1 MKRNLMKEAHKMT
14 REIVNKYGDVDYM
27 TQLGLC
33 LSFLSQEGGKEMV
46 ELKGTEKQVKWAE
59 DIRNRIIKVNEIFEK
74 AIEGVDMDKMAK
86 STWLDDNM
94 YVIAQTSLKNILV
107 QEEAKFF
114 IENFRDLKDLTVDVT
129 KPLDKRLKQYITDV
143 KNPRMVRVG
152 DILVQIEFAG
162 NRSFSDAL
170 STAFQM

>member
-1 MKRNLMKEAHKMT
+1 MKRNLMKEAHKLT
-14 REIVNKYGDVDYM
+14 KEIKKQYPEVDYK

-33 LSFLSQEGGKEMV
+33 LSFLSQEKEGNEMV

-114 IENFRDLKDLTVDVT
+114 IENFRDLKDYMIENTLLYE
-129 KPLDKRLKQYITDV
+129 PEKQV
-143 KNPRMVRVG
+143 KF
-152 DILVQIEFAG
+152 IYSLVKEFE
-162 NRSFSDAL
+162 N
-170 STAFQM
+170 M

>member
-14 REIVNKYGDVDYM
+14 REIVNKYGDVDYR

-33 LSFLSQEGGKEMV
+33 LSFLSQEKEGNEMV

-94 YVIAQTSLKNILV
+94 YVIAQVSLKNILA

-114 IENFRDLKDLTVDVT
+114 IENFRDLKDYMIENTLLYE
-129 KPLDKRLKQYITDV
+129 PEKQV
-143 KNPRMVRVG
+143 KF
-152 DILVQIEFAG
+152 IYSLVKEFE
-162 NRSFSDAL
+162 N
-170 STAFQM
+170 M

>member
-14 REIVNKYGDVDYM
+14 REIVNKYGDVDYK

-33 LSFLSQEGGKEMV
+33 LSFLSQEKEGNEMV

-114 IENFRDLKDLTVDVT
+114 IENFRDLKDYMIENTLLYE
-129 KPLDKRLKQYITDV
+129 PEKQV
-143 KNPRMVRVG
+143 KF
-152 DILVQIEFAG
+152 IYSLVKEFE
-162 NRSFSDAL
+162 N
-170 STAFQM
+170 M

>member
-1 MKRNLMKEAHKMT
+1 MKRNLMKEAHKLT
-14 REIVNKYGDVDYM
+14 KQIVSEYGDVDYI

-94 YVIAQTSLKNILV
+94 YVIAQVSLKNILA

-114 IENFRDLKDLTVDVT
+114 IENFRDLKDYMIENTLLYE
-129 KPLDKRLKQYITDV
+129 PEKQV
-143 KNPRMVRVG
+143 KF
-152 DILVQIEFAG
+152 IYSLVKEFE
-162 NRSFSDAL
+162 N
-170 STAFQM
+170 M

>member
-1 MKRNLMKEAHKMT
+1 MKRNLMKEAHKLT
-14 REIVNKYGDVDYM
+14 KEIKKQYPEVDYR

-114 IENFRDLKDLTVDVT
+114 IENFRDLKDYMIENTLLYE
-129 KPLDKRLKQYITDV
+129 PEKQV
-143 KNPRMVRVG
+143 KF
-152 DILVQIEFAG
+152 IYSLVKEFE
-162 NRSFSDAL
+162 N
-170 STAFQM
+170 M

>member
-1 MKRNLMKEAHKMT
+1 MKRNLMKEAHKLT
-14 REIVNKYGDVDYM
+14 KQIVSEYGDVDYKA
-27 TQLGLC
+27 QLGLC

-114 IENFRDLKDLTVDVT
+114 IENFRDLKDYMIENTLLYE
-129 KPLDKRLKQYITDV
+129 PEKQV
-143 KNPRMVRVG
+143 KF
-152 DILVQIEFAG
+152 IYSLVKEFE
-162 NRSFSDAL
+162 N
-170 STAFQM
+170 M

>member
-14 REIVNKYGDVDYM
+14 REIMNQYGDVDYM

-33 LSFLSQEGGKEMV
+33 LSFLSQEKEGNEMV

-94 YVIAQTSLKNILV
+94 YVIAQVSLKNILA

-114 IENFRDLKDLTVDVT
+114 IENFRDLKDYMIENTLLYE
-129 KPLDKRLKQYITDV
+129 PEKQV
-143 KNPRMVRVG
+143 KF
-152 DILVQIEFAG
+152 IYSLVKEFE
-162 NRSFSDAL
+162 N
-170 STAFQM
+170 M

>member
-114 IENFRDLKDLTVDVT
+114 IENFRDLKDYMIENTLLYE
-129 KPLDKRLKQYITDV
+129 PEKQV
-143 KNPRMVRVG
+143 KFIWSLVR
-152 DILVQIEFAG
+152 EFE
-162 NRSFSDAL
+162 N
-170 STAFQM
+170 M

>member
-1 MKRNLMKEAHKMT
+1 MKRNLMKEAHKLT
-14 REIVNKYGDVDYM
+14 KEIKKQYPEVDYK

-33 LSFLSQEGGKEMV
+33 LSFLSQEKGDNEMV
-46 ELKGTEKQVKWAE
+46 ELKGTEKQVKWAK

-94 YVIAQTSLKNILV
+94 YVIAQASLKNILA

-114 IENFRDLKDLTVDVT
+114 IENFRDLKDYMIENTLLYE
-129 KPLDKRLKQYITDV
+129 PEKQV
-143 KNPRMVRVG
+143 KF
-152 DILVQIEFAG
+152 IYSLVKEFE
-162 NRSFSDAL
+162 N
-170 STAFQM
+170 M

>member
-14 REIVNKYGDVDYM
+14 KQIVSEYGDVDYR

-114 IENFRDLKDLTVDVT
+114 IENFRDLKDYMIENTLLYE
-129 KPLDKRLKQYITDV
+129 PEKQV
-143 KNPRMVRVG
+143 KF
-152 DILVQIEFAG
+152 IYSLVKEFE
-162 NRSFSDAL
+162 N
-170 STAFQM
+170 M

>member
-1 MKRNLMKEAHKMT
+1 MKRNLMKEAHKLT
-14 REIVNKYGDVDYM
+14 KQIVSEYGDVDYK

-33 LSFLSQEGGKEMV
+33 LSFLSQEKGDNEMV
-46 ELKGTEKQVKWAE
+46 ELKGTEKQVKWAK

-114 IENFRDLKDLTVDVT
+114 IENFRDLKDYMIENTLLYE
-129 KPLDKRLKQYITDV
+129 PEKQV
-143 KNPRMVRVG
+143 KF
-152 DILVQIEFAG
+152 IYSLVKEFE
-162 NRSFSDAL
+162 N
-170 STAFQM
+170 M

>member
-1 MKRNLMKEAHKMT
+1 MKRNLMKEAHKLT
-14 REIVNKYGDVDYM
+14 KEIKKQYPEVDYK

-33 LSFLSQEGGKEMV
+33 LSFLSQEGGKVMV

-94 YVIAQTSLKNILV
+94 YVIAQISLRNILA

-114 IENFRDLKDLTVDVT
+114 IENFRDLKDYMIENTLLYE
-129 KPLDKRLKQYITDV
+129 PEKQV
-143 KNPRMVRVG
+143 KF
-152 DILVQIEFAG
+152 IYSLVKEFE
-162 NRSFSDAL
+162 N
-170 STAFQM
+170 M

>member
-14 REIVNKYGDVDYM
+14 KQIVSEYGDVDYK

-114 IENFRDLKDLTVDVT
+114 IENFRDLKDYMIENTLLYE
-129 KPLDKRLKQYITDV
+129 PEKQV
-143 KNPRMVRVG
+143 KF
-152 DILVQIEFAG
+152 IYSLVKEFE
-162 NRSFSDAL
+162 N
-170 STAFQM
+170 M

>member
-1 MKRNLMKEAHKMT
+1 MKRNLMKEAHKLT
-14 REIVNKYGDVDYM
+14 KEIKKQYPEVDYK

-114 IENFRDLKDLTVDVT
+114 IENFRDLKDYMIENTLLYEP
-129 KPLDKRLKQYITDV
+129 KKQV
-143 KNPRMVRVG
+143 KFIWSLVR
-152 DILVQIEFAG
+152 EFE
-162 NRSFSDAL
+162 N
-170 STAFQM
+170 M

>member
-14 REIVNKYGDVDYM
+14 KQIVSEYGDVDYR
-27 TQLGLC
+27 TQLSLC

-94 YVIAQTSLKNILV
+94 YVIAQTSLKNILA

-114 IENFRDLKDLTVDVT
+114 IENFRDLKDYMIENTLLYE
-129 KPLDKRLKQYITDV
+129 PEKQV
-143 KNPRMVRVG
+143 KF
-152 DILVQIEFAG
+152 IYSLVKEFE
-162 NRSFSDAL
+162 N
-170 STAFQM
+170 M

>member
-14 REIVNKYGDVDYM
+14 REIVNKYGDVNYI

-114 IENFRDLKDLTVDVT
+114 IENFRDLKDYMIENTLLYE
-129 KPLDKRLKQYITDV
+129 PEKQV
-143 KNPRMVRVG
+143 KF
-152 DILVQIEFAG
+152 IYSLVKEFE
-162 NRSFSDAL
+162 N
-170 STAFQM
+170 M

>member
-94 YVIAQTSLKNILV
+94 YVIAQASLKNILA
-107 QEEAKFF
+107 QEEAKLF
-114 IENFRDLKDLTVDVT
+114 IKNLRDLKDYMIENTLLYEP
-129 KPLDKRLKQYITDV
+129 KKQV
-143 KNPRMVRVG
+143 KF
-152 DILVQIEFAG
+152 IYSLVKEFE
-162 NRSFSDAL
+162 N
-170 STAFQM
+170 M

>member
-14 REIVNKYGDVDYM
+14 KQIVSEYGDVDYR

-94 YVIAQTSLKNILV
+94 YVIAQASLKNILV

-114 IENFRDLKDLTVDVT
+114 IENFRDLKDYMIENTLLYE
-129 KPLDKRLKQYITDV
+129 PEKQV
-143 KNPRMVRVG
+143 KF
-152 DILVQIEFAG
+152 IYSLVKEFE
-162 NRSFSDAL
+162 N
-170 STAFQM
+170 M

>member
-1 MKRNLMKEAHKMT
+1 MKRNLMKEAHKLT
-14 REIVNKYGDVDYM
+14 KEIKKQYPEVDYK

-94 YVIAQTSLKNILV
+94 YVIAQASLKNILA

-114 IENFRDLKDLTVDVT
+114 IENFRDLKDYMIENTLLYE
-129 KPLDKRLKQYITDV
+129 PEKQV
-143 KNPRMVRVG
+143 KF
-152 DILVQIEFAG
+152 IYSLVKEFE
-162 NRSFSDAL
+162 N
-170 STAFQM
+170 M

>member
-14 REIVNKYGDVDYM
+14 REIVNKYGDVDYI

-114 IENFRDLKDLTVDVT
+114 IENFRDLKDYMIENTLLYE
-129 KPLDKRLKQYITDV
+129 PEKQV
-143 KNPRMVRVG
+143 KF
-152 DILVQIEFAG
+152 IYSLVKEFE
-162 NRSFSDAL
+162 N
-170 STAFQM
+170 M

>member
-14 REIVNKYGDVDYM
+14 RELVNKYGDVDYM

-94 YVIAQTSLKNILV
+94 YVIAQISLKNILA

-114 IENFRDLKDLTVDVT
+114 IENFRDLKDYMIENTLLYE
-129 KPLDKRLKQYITDV
+129 PEKQV
-143 KNPRMVRVG
+143 KF
-152 DILVQIEFAG
+152 IYSLVKEFE
-162 NRSFSDAL
+162 N
-170 STAFQM
+170 M

>member
-27 TQLGLC
+27 AQLGLC

-114 IENFRDLKDLTVDVT
+114 IENFRDLKDYMIENTLLYE
-129 KPLDKRLKQYITDV
+129 PEKQV
-143 KNPRMVRVG
+143 KF
-152 DILVQIEFAG
+152 IYSLVKEFE
-162 NRSFSDAL
+162 N
-170 STAFQM
+170 M

>member
-1 MKRNLMKEAHKMT
+1 MKRNLMKEAHKLT
-14 REIVNKYGDVDYM
+14 KQIVSEYGDVDYM

-46 ELKGTEKQVKWAE
+46 ELKGTEKQVKWAK

-114 IENFRDLKDLTVDVT
+114 IENFRDLKDYMIENTLLYE
-129 KPLDKRLKQYITDV
+129 PEKQV
-143 KNPRMVRVG
+143 KF
-152 DILVQIEFAG
+152 IYSLVKEFE
-162 NRSFSDAL
+162 N
-170 STAFQM
+170 M

>member
-1 MKRNLMKEAHKMT
+1 MKRNLMKEAHKLT
-14 REIVNKYGDVDYM
+14 KEIKKQYPEVDYK

-33 LSFLSQEGGKEMV
+33 LSFLSQEKGDNEMV
-46 ELKGTEKQVKWAE
+46 ELKGTEKQVKWAK

-114 IENFRDLKDLTVDVT
+114 IENFRDLKDYMIENTLLYE
-129 KPLDKRLKQYITDV
+129 PEKQV
-143 KNPRMVRVG
+143 KFIYSLVR
-152 DILVQIEFAG
+152 EFE
-162 NRSFSDAL
+162 N
-170 STAFQM
+170 M

>member
-14 REIVNKYGDVDYM
+14 REIINQYGDVDYK

-46 ELKGTEKQVKWAE
+46 ELKGTKKQVKWAE

-114 IENFRDLKDLTVDVT
+114 IENFRDLKDYMIENTLLYE
-129 KPLDKRLKQYITDV
+129 PEKQV
-143 KNPRMVRVG
+143 KF
-152 DILVQIEFAG
+152 IYSLVKEFE
-162 NRSFSDAL
+162 N
-170 STAFQM
+170 M

>member
-1 MKRNLMKEAHKMT
+1 MKRNLRKEAHKLT
-14 REIVNKYGDVDYM
+14 KEIKKQYPEVDYK

-33 LSFLSQEGGKEMV
+33 LSFLSQEKGDNEMV

-94 YVIAQTSLKNILV
+94 YVIAQASLKNILA

-114 IENFRDLKDLTVDVT
+114 IENFRDLKDYMIENTLLYE
-129 KPLDKRLKQYITDV
+129 PEKQV
-143 KNPRMVRVG
+143 KF
-152 DILVQIEFAG
+152 IYSLVKEFE
-162 NRSFSDAL
+162 N
-170 STAFQM
+170 M

>member
-1 MKRNLMKEAHKMT
+1 MKRNLMKEAHKLT
-14 REIVNKYGDVDYM
+14 KQIVNKYGDVDYM

-114 IENFRDLKDLTVDVT
+114 IENFRDLKDYMIENTLLYE
-129 KPLDKRLKQYITDV
+129 PEKQV
-143 KNPRMVRVG
+143 KF
-152 DILVQIEFAG
+152 IYSLVKEFE
-162 NRSFSDAL
+162 N
-170 STAFQM
+170 M